1 MSRPD
6 RLTCEE
12 LFRRLDD
19 YMDRELSADDAALVR
34 EHLETC
40 AVCAT
45 EYSFEASLL
54 KSVREKLRHI
64 SAPADLMKK
73 ISLRL
78 AEVDRQGGQA

>member
-19 YMDRELSADDAALVR
+19 YLDRELSADDAALVR

-40 AVCAT
+40 AICAA
-45 EYSFEASLL
+45 EYAFESSVLRN
-54 KSVREKLRHI
+54 VREKLRHI
-64 SAPADLMKK
+64 QAPPGLLER
-73 ISLRL
+73 ISQRIRE
-78 AEVDRQGGQA
+78 AEGGR